1 LEREA
6 IEKLFAARG
15 STTRGPFA
23 DNVAHWPSGTDR
35 DKMRHMNRAEVI
47 ARLKSAEPQLRAH
60 GVAALYL
67 FGSYARDEA
76 RPESDIDVF
85 VDPGSEDFY
94 DLEHFIGAHEALEEV
109 LGHSVDYGTGDGI
122 VRFYRPAIEGEAI
135 RIF

>member
-1 LEREA
+1 
-6 IEKLFAARG
+6 
-15 STTRGPFA
+15 
-23 DNVAHWPSGTDR
+23 
-35 DKMRHMNRAEVI
+35 MNRAEVI

-109 LGHSVDYGTGDGI
+109 LGHSVDYGTRDGI

>member
-1 LEREA
+1 
-6 IEKLFAARG
+6 
-15 STTRGPFA
+15 
-23 DNVAHWPSGTDR
+23 
-35 DKMRHMNRAEVI
+35 
-47 ARLKSAEPQLRAH
+47 LKSAEPRLRLH
-60 GVAALYL
+60 CVAALYL
-67 FGSYARDEA
+67 FGSHARDEA

-109 LGHSVDYGTGDGI
+109 LGHSVDYGTRDGI